1 VGVKRILLDTSAYSK
16 LMRGCKEVADLL
28 DGADE
33 VYLPAVVIGELLAGF
48 KKGNS
53 EQRNKDI
60 LNRFQE
66 VSRVFTLPL
75 DEDTAERYAVILDF
89 LRVQGSPVPTNDL
102 WIAAAAMQH
111 GLAILSADRHF
122 LKIPQVVT
130 RLVDNAC

>member
-1 VGVKRILLDTSAYSK
+1 MKRILLDTSAYSL
-16 LMRGCKEVADLL
+16 LMRGCKEVAALL

-53 EQRNKDI
+53 EPRNRDI

-66 VSRVFTLPL
+66 VSRVATLPL
-75 DEDTAERYAVILDF
+75 DEETAEGYAVILDF
-89 LRVQGSPVPTNDL
+89 LRLQGSPVPTNDL
-102 WIAAAAMQH
+102 WIAAAAMQY
-111 GLAILSADRHF
+111 GLVILSADRHF

-130 RLVDNAC
+130 RFVENVC